1 MGLLGLREEARD
13 RPSVQMIGGVDRV
26 VLYGCEVIAVAVR
39 LLLCMVLLLLM
50 LQDELHRY
58 IVIGRMSQLSRERG
72 HVAIKI

>member
-50 LQDELHRY
+50 LQDELHR
-58 IVIGRMSQLSRERG
+58 
-72 HVAIKI
+72 